1 MKTTMKT
8 PHHFY
13 HSLLA
18 LGFSLFSLA
27 QVQAAVVY
35 VATLAD
41 NAIAPAVTVPSRA
54 FTNTI
59 GGVFNGNTITSGVTT
74 ISDALTYEALPAGT
88 AGGHFNGRFENNP
101 TASDAVTYSF
111 NSTVGLEGLLFWN
124 YNEYWLGNLY
134 NDRGIVSSDITIH
147 HDGGSITL
155 QDVAYTVTP
164 GGTRNTQTSAAQQIS
179 FGSDYTGVTSV
190 VFDDIT
196 RIGSGQTGWQEIA
209 FITAVPEP
217 SSSALLGLGGLALLL
232 RRKRS

>member
-1 MKTTMKT
+1 MKT

-35 VATLAD
+35 LAD
-41 NAIAPAVTVPSRA
+41 NAISPAANPGRP

-88 AGGHFNGRFENNP
+88 AGGHNNGRFETTP

-111 NSTVGLEGLLFWN
+111 NSTVDLGGLLFWN
-124 YNEYWLGNLY
+124 YNEWWVGDGNLY
-134 NDRGIVSSDITIH
+134 NDRGIVSSDITIN

-155 QDVAYTVTP
+155 QDVAFTLTP
-164 GGTRNTQTSAAQQIS
+164 GGTSDTQTSAAQQIS
-179 FGSDYTGVTSV
+179 FGGNYTGVTSV

-209 FITAVPEP
+209 FTAAPEP
-217 SSSALLGLGGLALLL
+217 SSTALLGLGGLALML
-232 RRKRS
+232 RRRR

>member
-35 VATLAD
+35 LAD
-41 NAIAPAVTVPSRA
+41 NAISPAANPGRP

-88 AGGHFNGRFENNP
+88 AGGHNNGRFETTP

-111 NSTVGLEGLLFWN
+111 NSTVDLGGLLFWN
-124 YNEYWLGNLY
+124 YNEYWNGDLY

-155 QDVAYTVTP
+155 QDVAFTVTP
-164 GGTRNTQTSAAQQIS
+164 GGTSNTQTSAAQQIS

-196 RIGSGQTGWQEIA
+196 GGSGQTGWQEIA
-209 FITAVPEP
+209 FIAAAITAVPEP